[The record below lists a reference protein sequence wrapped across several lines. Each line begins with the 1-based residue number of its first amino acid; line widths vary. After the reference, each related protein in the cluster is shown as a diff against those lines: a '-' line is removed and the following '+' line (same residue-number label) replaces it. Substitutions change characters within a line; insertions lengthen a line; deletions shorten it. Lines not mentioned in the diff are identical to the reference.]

1 MDLPTISELFITS
14 KMNSFF
20 GFRKTD
26 KRKSLADEIIEL
38 KNYTIIRL
46 NLTHEEILRTKQ
58 EHATF
63 KEVIESFLFLYGH
76 LAERLYPNISLSP
89 LVINGHKFPSCI
101 IIFQGKQPWTSIPP
115 PIWYQKITNI
125 HLQINEKWP
134 YNEENDENDTTPVN
148 PHEQLYTRENKRIFQ
163 RIYSM
168 LVNGD
173 ISVRKIFDIGMK
185 QSQARTLYKKLEEL
199 ELFKV
204 SYANKNKKFYFPF
217 NNPKLTQQHI
227 DDIMSDENCLD

>member
-1 MDLPTISELFITS
+1 MDTQTINQLFITS
-14 KMNSFF
+14 KLNSFF
-20 GFRKTD
+20 SFRKTD
-26 KRKSLADEIIEL
+26 KRKSLIDEIIEL

-46 NLTHEEILRTKQ
+46 NLTNEEILRTKR

-89 LVINGHKFPSCI
+89 LVINWHKFPSCI
-101 IIFQGKQPWTSIPP
+101 IIFQGKQAGTAIPP

-134 YNEENDENDTTPVN
+134 YSEENDTTPVSL
-148 PHEQLYTRENKRIFQ
+148 HEPLYTRENKRIFQ

-185 QSQARTLYKKLEEL
+185 QSQARALYKKLEEL
-199 ELFKV
+199 EVFKV
-204 SYANKNKKFYFPF
+204 SYTNKNKKFYFPF
-217 NNPKLTQQHI
+217 NNVKLTQQHI
-227 DDIMSDENCLD
+227 DEIMDEENSPN